1 MPADD
6 ETVGELVLRT
16 PWLTPRYVGDPRAS
30 DAWWRDGRLHTQDL
44 ATIAREFNAV
54 RQLVWDC
61 HTRQD
66 LLDQWFAPKGL
77 TTKTKHMDFRD
88 GGYWHYA
95 MVTPDGQHYWNRLEY
110 VETDPIDGYTAMDG
124 FCDETGTVNPD
135 MPRSKLVV
143 TFADASD
150 RTLVTTIVQYASPDD
165 LQKAIDMGLEGGM
178 ASTME
183 RLDELL
189 LVLPAS

>member
-1 MPADD
+1 MTSDLRFDFNADKAKG
-6 ETVGELVLRT
+6 TL
-16 PWLTPRYVGDPRAS
+16 
-30 DAWWRDGRLHTQDL
+30 
-44 ATIAREFNAV
+44 TIAREFDAE

-61 HTRQD
+61 HTRQE

-77 TTKTKHMDFRD
+77 TTKTRHMDFRD

-95 MVTPDGQHYWNRLEY
+95 MITPDGQSFWSRLDY
-110 VETDPIDGYTAMDG
+110 LTVDPIDTYSAMDG
-124 FCDETGTVNPD
+124 FCDETGAVNPD
-135 MPRSKLVV
+135 MPRSKWIV
-143 TFADASD
+143 TFDDVSG
-150 RTLVTTIVQYASPDD
+150 RTLVTTIVQYGSPEG

-189 LVLPAS
+189 PALSVQ

>member
-1 MPADD
+1 MTPDLRFDFNAD
-6 ETVGELVLRT
+6 
-16 PWLTPRYVGDPRAS
+16 RAK
-30 DAWWRDGRLHTQDL
+30 GTL
-44 ATIAREFNAV
+44 TIAREFDAG

-61 HTRQD
+61 HTKQD

-77 TTKTKHMDFRD
+77 TTKTKHMDFRS

-95 MVTPDGQHYWNRLEY
+95 MVTPDGQSFWNRLDY
-110 VETDPIDGYTAMDG
+110 LAIAPIDTYTAMDG
-124 FCDETGTVNPD
+124 FCDEGGVVNPD
-135 MPRSKLVV
+135 MPRSKWNVAFTDVGNRTVV
-143 TFADASD
+143 T
-150 RTLVTTIVQYASPDD
+150 TVVQYDSPDD

-189 LVLPAS
+189 VVLAAR

>member
-1 MPADD
+1 MTSDLRFDFHADKAKG
-6 ETVGELVLRT
+6 TL
-16 PWLTPRYVGDPRAS
+16 
-30 DAWWRDGRLHTQDL
+30 
-44 ATIAREFNAV
+44 TIAREFDAE

-61 HTRQD
+61 HTRQE

-95 MVTPDGQHYWNRLEY
+95 MITPDGQSFWNRLDY
-110 VETDPIDGYTAMDG
+110 LSVDPIDTYSAMDG
-124 FCDETGTVNPD
+124 FCDEAGVVNPD
-135 MPRSKLVV
+135 MPRSKWVV
-143 TFADASD
+143 TFDDASG
-150 RTLVTTIVQYASPDD
+150 RTLVTTIVQYGSPEG

-189 LVLPAS
+189 PTLATR

>member
-1 MPADD
+1 MTPDLRFDFNADRSAG
-6 ETVGELVLRT
+6 TL
-16 PWLTPRYVGDPRAS
+16 
-30 DAWWRDGRLHTQDL
+30 
-44 ATIAREFNAV
+44 TIAREFNAG

-61 HTRQD
+61 HTKQE

-95 MVTPDGQHYWNRLEY
+95 MLTPDGQSFWNRLDY
-110 VETDPIDGYTAMDG
+110 LRTDPIDAYIAMDG
-124 FCDETGTVNPD
+124 FCDEAGTVNSD
-135 MPRSKLVV
+135 MPRSQWTVRF
-143 TFADASD
+143 TDAAD
-150 RTLVTTIVQYASPDD
+150 RTLVTTVVQYASPED

-178 ASTME
+178 ASTLE

-189 LVLPAS
+189 PTLAEH

>member
-1 MPADD
+1 MTAD
-6 ETVGELVLRT
+6 LRF
-16 PWLTPRYVGDPRAS
+16 DF
-30 DAWWRDGRLHTQDL
+30 DADQAKGTL
-44 ATIAREFNAV
+44 TIAREFDAS

-61 HTRQD
+61 HTKQD

-77 TTKTKHMDFRD
+77 TTKTKHMEFRD

-95 MVTPDGQHYWNRLEY
+95 MATPNGQSFWNRLDY
-110 VETDPIDGYTAMDG
+110 LTIDPIDTYEAMDG
-124 FCDETGTVNPD
+124 FCDETGTVNTD
-135 MPRSKLVV
+135 MPRSHWTVI
-143 TFADASD
+143 FADVSD
-150 RTLVTTIVQYASPDD
+150 RTLVTTIVRYDSPDG

-189 LVLPAS
+189 PTLKSR

>member
-1 MPADD
+1 MKPDLRFDFVADKAKSA
-6 ETVGELVLRT
+6 
-16 PWLTPRYVGDPRAS
+16 LTI
-30 DAWWRDGRLHTQDL
+30 T
-44 ATIAREFNAV
+44 REFDAG

-61 HTRQD
+61 HTKQE

-77 TTKTKHMDFRD
+77 TTQTKHMDFRN

-95 MVTPDGQHYWNRLEY
+95 MVTPDGQHFWNRLDY
-110 VETDPIDGYTAMDG
+110 LTIDPIDSYEARDG
-124 FCDETGTVNPD
+124 FCDEAGTVNPD
-135 MPRSKLVV
+135 MPRSKWEVA
-143 TFADASD
+143 FSDASD

-189 LVLPAS
+189 PLLADR